1 VPIVTPALAVLL
13 LLLPFTASARCPA
26 HATTDAFLA
35 PGAFGVG
42 VRTLTLVDPSRPT
55 PPRGAEPGAPE
66 RTLVTEVWYPA
77 DQGGGLTPVRDAPV
91 AAGAP
96 FPLVVDS
103 PGLIDYRDGR
113 SYYAIA
119 LASRGF
125 VVASPD
131 FPVTGGRAP
140 GNHDIRDVANQPGD
154 VRFIID
160 DLLRREE
167 WLHDRIARRHIGVSG
182 YSLGGLTTLLV
193 TFHRELRDRRVR
205 AALAIAPVACP
216 LTTRFY
222 RTARV
227 PLLVLQGD
235 QDLLAPYAMNGL
247 RAFERSRR
255 PHELVTL
262 ADASHTAFSGF
273 VTWASSTSYDTQG
286 CAPVSRA
293 LAGNPFAVLGGA
305 AEGIDTSGCG
315 PPCPGPAP
323 ENPPMQPARQHAI
336 TTAAVTAFFESTLEH
351 SRAARCFLS
360 ARFAAEYPD
369 VTTATR

>member
-1 VPIVTPALAVLL
+1 VTVLKPALVLL
-13 LLLPFTASARCPA
+13 LLLVPFAASARCPE

-35 PGAFGVG
+35 PGPFGVG

-55 PPRGAEPGAPE
+55 PPRGSEPGAPE

-77 DQGGGLTPVRDAPV
+77 TQGGGLTPVRNAPV

-103 PGLIDYRDGR
+103 PGLIDYREGR

-167 WLHDRIARRHIGVSG
+167 WLHDRIARHRIGVSG
-182 YSLGGLTTLLV
+182 YSLGGLTALLV
-193 TFHRELRDRRVR
+193 TFHREMRDHRVR
-205 AALAIAPVACP
+205 AVLAIAPVACA
-216 LTTRFY
+216 LTPRFY

-273 VTWASSTSYDTQG
+273 VSWPSSTSYDTQG
-286 CAPVSRA
+286 CVPVARA
-293 LAGNPFAVLGGA
+293 LAGDPFGVLGGA
-305 AEGIDTSGCG
+305 ADGVDTGGCG
-315 PPCPGPAP
+315 LPCPGPAP

-336 TTAAVTAFFESTLEH
+336 TTAAVTAFFESTLGH

>member
-1 VPIVTPALAVLL
+1 VSVVTPALAVLL
-13 LLLPFTASARCPA
+13 LLVPFMASARCPA
-26 HATTDAFLA
+26 RATTDAFLA
-35 PGAFGVG
+35 PGPFGVG

-55 PPRGAEPGAPE
+55 PPRGSEPGEAE

-77 DQGGGLTPVRDAPV
+77 AQGGGLTPVRDAPV
-91 AAGAP
+91 AAGGP

-103 PGLIDYRDGR
+103 PGLIDYREGR

-154 VRFIID
+154 VSFIID

-167 WLHDRIARRHIGVSG
+167 WLHGRIARRRIGVSG

-193 TFHRELRDRRVR
+193 TFHRELRDQRVR

-216 LTTRFY
+216 LTGRFY

-286 CAPVSRA
+286 CVPVSRA
-293 LAGNPFAVLGGA
+293 LAGDPFAVLGGTA
-305 AEGIDTSGCG
+305 DGVDPSGCG

-323 ENPPMQPARQHAI
+323 GNPPMQPARQHAI

-351 SRAARCFLS
+351 SRDARCFLS
-360 ARFAAEYPD
+360 SRFAAEYPD

>member
-1 VPIVTPALAVLL
+1 VSVVTSVLAGLL
-13 LLLPFTASARCPA
+13 LLVPFAASARCPV
-26 HATTDAFLA
+26 HATADPFLA
-35 PGAFGVG
+35 AGPFGVG
-42 VRTLTLVDPSRPT
+42 VRTLTLVDTSRPT
-55 PPRGAEPGAPE
+55 PPHGSEPGAPE
-66 RTLVTEVWYPA
+66 RTLVTEVWYPVA
-77 DQGGGLTPVRDAPV
+77 QSGPTPMRDAPV
-91 AAGAP
+91 AAGIP
-96 FPLVVDS
+96 FPMVVDS
-103 PGLIDYRDGR
+103 PGLIDYREGR

-119 LASRGF
+119 LASRGY

-160 DLLRREE
+160 DLLRREA
-167 WLHDRIARRHIGVSG
+167 WLHDRIARRRIGVSG

-193 TFHRELRDRRVR
+193 TFDRELRDRRVR

-216 LTTRFY
+216 LTRRFY

-262 ADASHTAFSGF
+262 ADASHTAFSGL

-286 CAPVSRA
+286 CVPVSLA
-293 LAGNPFAVLGGA
+293 LAGDPFAVLGGA
-305 AEGIDTSGCG
+305 ADGVDTSGCG

-323 ENPPMQPARQHAI
+323 ANPPMQPARQHAI
-336 TTAAVTAFFESTLEH
+336 TTAAVTAFFESTLKH

-360 ARFAAEYPD
+360 RRLATEYPD
-369 VTTATR
+369 VTTTTR

>member
-1 VPIVTPALAVLL
+1 VSVVTPVLAVLL
-13 LLLPFTASARCPA
+13 LLVPFTASARCPTR
-26 HATTDAFLA
+26 ATTDAFLA
-35 PGAFGVG
+35 PGPFGVG

-55 PPRGAEPGAPE
+55 PPRGSEPSEAE

-77 DQGGGLTPVRDAPV
+77 AQGGGLTPVRDAPV
-91 AAGAP
+91 AAGGP

-103 PGLIDYRDGR
+103 PGLIDYREGR

-119 LASRGF
+119 LASRGY

-154 VRFIID
+154 VSFVID
-160 DLLRREE
+160 DLLRREG
-167 WLHDRIARRHIGVSG
+167 WLHGRIARRRIGVSG

-193 TFHRELRDRRVR
+193 TFHRELRDQRVR

-216 LTTRFY
+216 LTRRFY
-222 RTARV
+222 RTVRV

-235 QDLLAPYAMNGL
+235 QDLLAPFATNGL
-247 RAFERSRR
+247 RAYDRSRP

-293 LAGNPFAVLGGA
+293 LAADPFAVLGGA
-305 AEGIDTSGCG
+305 ADGVDPSGCG
-315 PPCPGPAP
+315 PPCLGPVPA
-323 ENPPMQPARQHAI
+323 NPPMQPARQHAI
-336 TTAAVTAFFESTLEH
+336 TAAAVTAFFESTLEH
-351 SRAARCFLS
+351 SRGARCFLS
-360 ARFAAEYPD
+360 RGFAAEYPD

>member
-1 VPIVTPALAVLL
+1 MCVVTSALAVLL
-13 LLLPFTASARCPA
+13 LLVPFTASARCPTG
-26 HATTDAFLA
+26 ATTDAFLA
-35 PGAFGVG
+35 PGPFGVG
-42 VRTLTLVDPSRPT
+42 VRTLTLVDNSRST
-55 PPRGAEPGAPE
+55 PPRGSEPGIPE
-66 RTLVTEVWYPA
+66 RTLVTEVWYPVA
-77 DQGGGLTPVRDAPV
+77 DSSPTPVRDAPV
-91 AAGAP
+91 AAGSP

-103 PGLIDYRDGR
+103 PGLIDYREGR

-119 LASRGF
+119 LASRGY

-140 GNHDIRDVANQPGD
+140 GDHDIRDVANQPGD
-154 VRFIID
+154 VSFIID

-167 WLHDRIARRHIGVSG
+167 WLHDRIARRRIGVSG

-193 TFHRELRDRRVR
+193 TFHRELRDQRVR
-205 AALAIAPVACP
+205 AALAIAPVACS
-216 LTTRFY
+216 LTRRFY
-222 RTARV
+222 RTPRV

-262 ADASHTAFSGF
+262 ADASHTAFSGL

-293 LAGNPFAVLGGA
+293 LAGDPFAVLGGA
-305 AEGIDTSGCG
+305 ADGVDPSGCG

-323 ENPPMQPARQHAI
+323 GNPPMQPARQHAI
-336 TTAAVTAFFESTLEH
+336 TTAAVTAFFESTLKH
-351 SRAARCFLS
+351 SRDARCFLS
-360 ARFAAEYPD
+360 SRFAAEYPD
-369 VTTATR
+369 VSTETR

>member
-1 VPIVTPALAVLL
+1 VSVRTSALAVLL
-13 LLLPFTASARCPA
+13 LLMPFAASARCPA
-26 HATTDAFLA
+26 QAAANAFL
-35 PGAFGVG
+35 GAGPFGVG
-42 VRTLTLVDPSRPT
+42 VRTLTLVDTSRPT
-55 PPRGAEPGAPE
+55 PPRGSEPGTSE
-66 RTLVTEVWYPA
+66 RTLITEVWYPIA
-77 DQGGGLTPVRDAPV
+77 QGGLTPLRDAPV
-91 AAGAP
+91 AAGSP
-96 FPLVVDS
+96 LPLVVDS
-103 PGLIDYRDGR
+103 PGLIDYREGR

-119 LASRGF
+119 LASRGY

-154 VRFIID
+154 VSFVID

-167 WLHDRIARRHIGVSG
+167 WLHDRIARRRIGVSG

-193 TFHRELRDRRVR
+193 TFDRDLRDQRVR

-216 LTTRFY
+216 LTRRFY

-235 QDLLAPYAMNGL
+235 QDLLAPYATNGL
-247 RAFERSRR
+247 RAFDRSRR

-262 ADASHTAFSGF
+262 ADASHTTFSGF
-273 VTWASSTSYDTQG
+273 VTWPSSTSYDTQG

-293 LAGNPFAVLGGA
+293 LAGDPFAVLGGA
-305 AEGIDTSGCG
+305 SDGVDTSGCG
-315 PPCPGPAP
+315 PPCAGPAP
-323 ENPPMQPARQHAI
+323 GNPPMQPARQHTI
-336 TTAAVTAFFESTLEH
+336 TTAAVTAFFEATLKH

-360 ARFAAEYPD
+360 DRFATEYPD